1 MGYERAGAHP
11 VRDMACMQFGAME
24 AGIASWQAHAARQ
37 VMTRGG
43 AQQLLA
49 GPVWRRQL
57 LPRRRLQLQQ
67 QAGLVHLRRPAPRAA
82 RPAPPQR
89 NCSGPVI

>member
-1 MGYERAGAHP
+1 M
-11 VRDMACMQFGAME
+11 RDMACMQFGAME